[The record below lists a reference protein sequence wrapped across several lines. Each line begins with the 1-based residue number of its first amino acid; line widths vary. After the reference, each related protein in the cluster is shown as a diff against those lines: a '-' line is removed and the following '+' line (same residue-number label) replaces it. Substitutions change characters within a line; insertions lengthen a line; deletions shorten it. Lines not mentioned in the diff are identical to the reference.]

1 MHTDLWSEQVAQT
14 YDESAAAMYAPEVL
28 GATVDFLAR
37 RAGGGRA
44 LELAI
49 GTGRV
54 ALPLSARGVPVA
66 GLDLS
71 TPMVAQLRKKPG
83 GSEIPVVIGDMSST
97 RVPGQFRLVY
107 LVFNT
112 ITNLLT
118 QQGQVECFRNA
129 ARHLE
134 PGGRFAIEVFVPDL
148 RRLPPG
154 ETVRPFDIG
163 DTHVGF
169 DTFDV
174 VNQRLVSHHYWI
186 GEGSARTFH
195 SPHRYV
201 WPSELDLMAQLA
213 GLDLRERWADWRERP
228 FTADSTAHVSVWQ
241 KPQGADVADVSGV
254 PTSL

>member
-1 MHTDLWSEQVAQT
+1 MDTELWNEQVAQT
-14 YDESAAAMYAPEVL
+14 YDESAADMYAAEVL
-28 GATVDFLAR
+28 GPTVDFLVR
-37 RAGGGRA
+37 RAAGGPA

-54 ALPLSARGVPVA
+54 ALALAARGVPVA
-66 GLDLS
+66 GVDS
-71 TPMVAQLRKKPG
+71 SEPMVAELRKKPG
-83 GSEIPVVIGDMSST
+83 GPGIPVVIGDMAGV
-97 RVPGQFRLVY
+97 RVAGRFHLVY

-118 QQGQVECFRNA
+118 QQRQVECFRNA

-134 PGGRFAIEVFVPDL
+134 PGGLFVIEVFVPDL
-148 RRLPPG
+148 QRLPPG
-154 ETVRPFDIG
+154 ETARPFSIG

-174 VNQRLVSHHYWI
+174 VNQQLVSHHYWL

-213 GLDLRERWADWRERP
+213 GLDLSERWADWHERP
-228 FTADSTAHVSVWQ
+228 FTAESTAHVSVWQ
-241 KPQGADVADVSGV
+241 KPA
-254 PTSL
+254 